1 MHLDRPAELAQAPAQ
16 GAADA
21 AEQGDGGIQF
31 GAPVQAQPL
40 RLAEVQVDHLAAGV
54 HAGVGA
60 AGDRDPDGAADQQRE
75 GLLQD
80 ALDGAQARLHGPPA
94 ERAAV
99 VRHIQPDTQKP
110 AAPQDGGS
118 GFELVHRLKS
128 IRKI

>member
-1 MHLDRPAELAQAPAQ
+1 MAPLRSPRPRLKAPRSAAQ
-16 GAADA
+16 
-21 AEQGDGGIQF
+21 QGDGGIQF

-54 HAGVGA
+54 HPGVGA
-60 AGDRDPDGAADQQRE
+60 PGNRDPDGAADQQRE

-80 ALDGAQARLHGPPA
+80 ALDGAQSRLHGPPA

-128 IRKI
+128 IRKT